1 MKATETKLKGV
12 FLLEPD
18 VHGDARGF
26 FMESYNQR
34 DLCEAIGF
42 APTFVQDNHSR
53 SAKGVLRGMHY
64 QIGQP
69 QGKLVRV
76 ARGRVFDVAV
86 DLRKSSPTFGQ
97 WTGAELSDD
106 NHKQIWIPVGFAHGF
121 CVLSEMADFL
131 YKTTDFYAPEQERC
145 LLWDDPAVGIEW
157 PIDFAPLL
165 SEKDKQ
171 GLPLSQAET
180 F

>member
-34 DLCEAIGF
+34 DFREAIGF